1 MFTPKIPLMNSRC
14 RIHYQIQ
21 ICIPACL
28 MSSEYFYDNF
38 SVYSVRLKN
47 LWMDRIALKTF
58 TSNSRKLSWRKRRV
72 ITTSLACVAA
82 YGVPFPPKF
91 NVPFYIVLCTICP
104 TFCVC
109 HLSLHSWFNFLHS
122 TFTFDL
128 CNIQVFAFVI
138 QLFHKQQSSF
148 RIRSSSSVECIFIF
162 SHPTLSI
169 CPLSF
174 RFCGGRGF
182 VEIRAVFPESS
193 TGSQSILSEFSFKP
207 KSKWLV
213 KRIVSLFLNQKFF

>member
-1 MFTPKIPLMNSRC
+1 
-14 RIHYQIQ
+14 
-21 ICIPACL
+21 
-28 MSSEYFYDNF
+28 
-38 SVYSVRLKN
+38 
-47 LWMDRIALKTF
+47 MDRIALKTF
-58 TSNSRKLSWRKRRV
+58 TSNSRKLSRRKRKV

-148 RIRSSSSVECIFIF
+148 WIRPASSVECTFIL

-174 RFCGGRGF
+174 RFRGGRGF
-182 VEIRAVFPESS
+182 VEIIAVFPESS
-193 TGSQSILSEFSFKP
+193 RGSQSILSEFSFKS

-213 KRIVSLFLNQKFF
+213 KRIVSLFLNQKRF